1 VKSPY
6 QSTEHELIG
15 VVNLDI
21 GAFILAF
28 GMQISS
34 QALQAYTIDSY
45 PDHTSSAAAANQ
57 FVRSMTA
64 FSFPLFAPSLYS
76 SLGYGWGNS
85 LLAFTALG
93 IGLPAPMLLWKYGY
107 KLRLRA
113 QPSY

>member
-1 VKSPY
+1 VKSPDPP
-6 QSTEHELIG
+6 TEHLLTD
-15 VVNLDI
+15 LDI

-34 QALQAYTIDSY
+34 QAMQAYVIESY

-64 FSFPLFAPSLYS
+64 FGFPLFGPSMYS

-85 LLAFTALG
+85 VLALATIV
-93 IGLPAPMLLWKYGY
+93 IGLPAPILLWKHGY

-113 QPSY
+113 QSS